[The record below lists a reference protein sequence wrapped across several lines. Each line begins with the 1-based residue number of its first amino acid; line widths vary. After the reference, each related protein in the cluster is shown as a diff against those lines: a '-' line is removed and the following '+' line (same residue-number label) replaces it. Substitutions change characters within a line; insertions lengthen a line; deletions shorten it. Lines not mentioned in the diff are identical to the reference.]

1 MSNYYSRMKK
11 TSAVFLA
18 GRLSDA
24 ADEFIL
30 AELRR
35 EGLTDLMPSHGDIFS
50 ALFAEDGQ
58 PMSAVAAKTHRT
70 KSTVTALADRLQKSG
85 YIERRKRV
93 GDARVIG
100 LYLTE
105 KGRALEPIFQ
115 GISERL
121 CERLTQGMAP
131 EEVTALENLL
141 QKGLRNF

>member
-1 MSNYYSRMKK
+1 M
-11 TSAVFLA
+11 
-18 GRLSDA
+18 
-24 ADEFIL
+24 
-30 AELRR
+30 
-35 EGLTDLMPSHGDIFS
+35 
-50 ALFAEDGQ
+50 
-58 PMSAVAAKTHRT
+58 
-70 KSTVTALADRLQKSG
+70 TALADRLQKSG

-121 CERLTQGMAP
+121 GERLTQGMTP